1 MAAQGRHDDA
11 AVARGKL
18 SPPLFKKSIFV
29 HKEFLRK
36 QDDNQ
41 SNTPPTF
48 TNISFVLVLIGKGIP
63 QSYAHL
69 TR

>member
-48 TNISFVLVLIGKGIP
+48 TNISFVLLLFRKGIS
-63 QSYAHL
+63 QSHDYLAH
-69 TR
+69 